1 MAPIPSYVVPPAVW
15 SAEEEKAALPMDFS
29 IESSRKKHWD
39 YHKSFKTMIHLEEAA
54 QTLFL
59 KTFDQSEVRI
69 FYTGAGRIF
78 FFLNEVGAF
87 S

>member
-1 MAPIPSYVVPPAVW
+1 MATIPAFVVPPAVW
-15 SAEEEKAALPMDFS
+15 TAEEEKTALSMDFS
-29 IESSRKKHWD
+29 IESSRKKQWD
-39 YHKSFKTMIHLEEAA
+39 YYKSFKTMIHLEEAA

-59 KTFDQSEVRI
+59 KTFNQSEVRI